1 LLKRKKEKS
10 IKKMTGLERVYKI
23 LGQLSPIQKQE
34 KKEEVVEVNIVI
46 KAVLPYPEHFFP
58 PSLN

>member
-1 LLKRKKEKS
+1 
-10 IKKMTGLERVYKI
+10 MTGLQRVYKI
-23 LGQLSPIQKQE
+23 LGQLSPIQKQEE